1 MKDERIQTTINRIA
15 TIGFSSC
22 LYFLLPISIL
32 YRMLILKQHIREF
45 WDIFAIFCFGIF
57 FVFIAYAKKGVF
69 DHDFKGRWLPIC
81 IGAFIGILAVLFI
94 MGQIHSV
101 VDVGMVLFGF
111 LPGIGLCIGIAYF
124 LNRRW
129 KRKEGIEDEK

>member
-1 MKDERIQTTINRIA
+1 
-15 TIGFSSC
+15 
-22 LYFLLPISIL
+22 
-32 YRMLILKQHIREF
+32 MLILKQHIREF

-69 DHDFKGRWLPIC
+69 DYDFKWRWLPIC

-101 VDVGMVLFGF
+101 VDVGMILIGF
-111 LPGIGLCIGIAYF
+111 LPGIGLCIGIAHF